1 MVLLSGEGTVGVE
14 ISPVKKSF
22 VQSTTQT
29 MNRVQILFTVMSVF
43 NPLSPGVKLQILLLC
58 FHTFLTEVVG
68 RSC

>member
-22 VQSTTQT
+22 VQSTAQT

-43 NPLSPGVKLQILLLC
+43 NPLSPGVK
-58 FHTFLTEVVG
+58 
-68 RSC
+68 